1 MNIPENSLQQN
12 TSSDRIL
19 LENVIE
25 KSVQFR
31 DNIRDITRRKRSPT
45 EQDNTKKLLLDQCDD
60 YRSQLKY
67 LGVEIKVN
75 QKILS
80 LFSNETTKFLF

>member
-1 MNIPENSLQQN
+1 MEMFVFLQQN

-31 DNIRDITRRKRSPT
+31 DNIRDITRKRRA
-45 EQDNTKKLLLDQCDD
+45 ENEVDNSKKLILQQCDD
-60 YRSQLKY
+60 YRAQMKY
-67 LGVEIKVN
+67 LGVEIKVR
-75 QKILS
+75 
-80 LFSNETTKFLF
+80 

>member
-1 MNIPENSLQQN
+1 MSISENSLQQN

-31 DNIRDITRRKRSPT
+31 DNIRDITRRKRTPT
-45 EQDNTKKLLLDQCDD
+45 EQDNTKTLLLDQCDD

-75 QKILS
+75 
-80 LFSNETTKFLF
+80 